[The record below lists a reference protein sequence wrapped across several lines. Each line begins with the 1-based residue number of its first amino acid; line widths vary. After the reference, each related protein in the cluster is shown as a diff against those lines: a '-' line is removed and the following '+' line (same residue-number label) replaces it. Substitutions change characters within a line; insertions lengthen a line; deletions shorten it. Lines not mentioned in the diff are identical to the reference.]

1 MGNNKAK
8 QPVEPLN
15 EEQIKTYCKMTGFT
29 EQVVLSYY
37 ESFIADCPSGKLSK

>member
-1 MGNNKAK
+1 MGNKKGK
-8 QPVEPLN
+8 QPAEQLT